1 MRVSDT
7 NLTQQLANMVNFMIQ
22 ISFRQIPYHR
32 LSQREMA
39 TEIVVSVIGGGFA
52 VVVALISKIG
62 RENKKDHGEVHRT
75 LGRIE
80 QKIDGHLEDHK

>member
-1 MRVSDT
+1 
-7 NLTQQLANMVNFMIQ
+7 
-22 ISFRQIPYHR
+22 
-32 LSQREMA
+32 MA

-62 RENKKDHGEVHRT
+62 RETKKDHGEVHRT

-80 QKIDGHLEDHK
+80 EKIDNHVENHR

>member
-1 MRVSDT
+1 
-7 NLTQQLANMVNFMIQ
+7 
-22 ISFRQIPYHR
+22 
-32 LSQREMA
+32 MA
-39 TEIVVSVIGGGFA
+39 AEIVVSVIGGGFA

-80 QKIDGHLEDHK
+80 QKIDHHVENHQ